1 MGCSAEGYPSGCAGP
16 VAEPEPPV
24 SPEVVGIDSDRQIPA
39 DRSIYVGEYANF
51 NLVMYPVDYECVES
65 DFSCDTAGVTLSL
78 LEGYTNVLKI
88 DVADTVTPGTEVNVF
103 FKSQK
108 IMHVSVVETP
118 VRVISVVDGK
128 SVPYEHEFSS
138 YGDDIFVAPV
148 FDKEYVV
155 NLDDFRSTNDRL
167 KITSDDGLAVQY
179 WGEHEN
185 QSWDYEIYFKD
196 QLIMFGTIN
205 PSPLICDT
213 ANLNP
218 SNLSGKMYPYNW
230 DMPVPDNAVI
240 ELKISYNEGESS
252 VNVVA
257 TGTTEAQFEIPEA
270 VGTGIC
276 KITSYQ
282 FEEAKGLK
290 FDVEGTLTDYIAIE
304 LVSYVNDGQTIF
316 PGYH

>member
-1 MGCSAEGYPSGCAGP
+1 MCE
-16 VAEPEPPV
+16 
-24 SPEVVGIDSDRQIPA
+24 
-39 DRSIYVGEYANF
+39 
-51 NLVMYPVDYECVES
+51 LS
-65 DFSCDTAGVTLSL
+65 DFSCNVSGVNLSL
-78 LEGYTNVLKI
+78 SEEYDNILRI
-88 DVADTVTPGTEVNVF
+88 DVDESVPADTQAVIKFRDQE
-103 FKSQK
+103 
-108 IMHVSVVETP
+108 IIHVSVVDTP

-128 SVPYEHEFSS
+128 SVPYEHEISS
-138 YGDDIFVAPV
+138 YGDDIFVDPV

-205 PSPLICDT
+205 PSPLICDP
-213 ANLNP
+213 ADLNP

-257 TGTTEAQFEIPEA
+257 TGTTVAQFEIPEA